1 MIKERVTM
9 EVIGLEIPLITG
21 DEDYSLAELIS
32 KYPLKDN
39 DVIVLAET
47 VVSKKEKHVIKKE
60 TITPSKEAIEI
71 SKKVGKDPEVVQV
84 ILDESNEIVRMGPN
98 FIVTETKHGFVCA
111 NSGVDE
117 SNTSKGIK
125 PLPKN
130 PDKSAEEIRLDIEKI
145 TGKKV
150 GVIINDSMGRPF
162 RKGSAGVAIG
172 VSGVTALWDR
182 KGEKDLFGRVLKT
195 TEVGIADE
203 LASAA
208 SAVMGQS
215 NEGIPLVIIRNAPVP
230 FNGGTGQDLVRK
242 KEEDVFR

>member
-1 MIKERVTM
+1 MIKERVKM
-9 EVIGLEIPLITG
+9 DVIGLEIPLISG
-21 DEDYSLAELIS
+21 NEDYTLAELIS
-32 KYPLKDN
+32 TYPLEDK
-39 DVIVLAET
+39 DVIVIAET
-47 VVSKKEKHVIKKE
+47 VVSKIEKNVILKNE
-60 TITPSKEAIEI
+60 ITPSNEARNL
-71 SKKVGKDPEVVQV
+71 SKKLGKEPEVVQV
-84 ILDESNEIVRMGPN
+84 ILDESNEIVKLGPN
-98 FIVTETKHGFVCA
+98 FIITETKHGFVCA

-130 PDKSAEEIRLDIEKI
+130 PDKSAEEIRMGIEKI

-162 RKGSAGVAIG
+162 RKGSCGIAIG
-172 VSGVTALWDR
+172 VSGVCGLWDR
-182 KGEKDLFGRVLKT
+182 KGEKDLFGRELKT

-203 LASAA
+203 LAATA

-230 FNGGTGQDLVRK
+230 FTNGTGKELIRK

>member
-1 MIKERVTM
+1 MIKERVKM
-9 EVIGLEIPLITG
+9 DVIGLEIPLISG
-21 DEDYSLAELIS
+21 NEDYTLAELIS
-32 KYPLKDN
+32 TYSLEDK
-39 DVIVLAET
+39 DVIVIAET
-47 VVSKKEKHVIKKE
+47 VVSKIEKNVILKNE
-60 TITPSKEAIEI
+60 ITPSNEARNL
-71 SKKVGKDPEVVQV
+71 SKKLGKEPEVVQV
-84 ILDESNEIVRMGPN
+84 ILDESNEIVKLGPN
-98 FIVTETKHGFVCA
+98 FIITETKHGFVCA

-130 PDKSAEEIRLDIEKI
+130 PDKSAEEIRMGIEKI

-162 RKGSAGVAIG
+162 RKGSCGIAIG
-172 VSGVTALWDR
+172 VSGVCGLWDR
-182 KGEKDLFGRVLKT
+182 KGEKDLFGRELKT

-203 LASAA
+203 LAATA

-230 FNGGTGQDLVRK
+230 FTNGTGKELIRK

>member
-1 MIKERVTM
+1 MIKERRKM
-9 EVIGLEIPLITG
+9 EVIGLEIPIITG
-21 DEDYSLAELIS
+21 NENLDLAELIS
-32 KYPLKDN
+32 GYPIENGDII
-39 DVIVLAET
+39 VIAET
-47 VVSKKEKHVIKKE
+47 IISKLEKNLIKKSD
-60 TITPSKEAIEI
+60 IVPSKEAIEI
-71 SKKVGKDPEVVQV
+71 AEELNKDPEVVQI
-84 ILDESNEIVRMGPN
+84 ILDEANEIVKMGPN

-117 SNTSKGIK
+117 SNSLDYIK

-130 PDKSAEEIRLDIEKI
+130 PDKSADELRKKIEKL

-162 RKGSAGVAIG
+162 RKGSVGVAIG
-172 VSGVTALWDR
+172 VSGVCALWDR
-182 KGEKDLFGRVLKT
+182 KGEKDLFGRELKT

-208 SAVMGQS
+208 SVVMGQS

-230 FNGGTGQDLVRK
+230 YVEGKGRDLIRK